1 MSLSLSLSLSLLV
14 ASKADLRLKLHA
26 HHCQR
31 GHNCGHRSQH
41 HNAVLVACNA
51 AVCTDLY
58 FFWQAN
64 LLQDRGDKTSDRE
77 LLSRHEHCATLLH
90 VCTGL
95 QTVYTGVVSRVYS
108 RIAPLPKLSRVQD
121 RRRHPAAWLC
131 GERMMAHDHDRRTP
145 PSQMA
150 RYRAPSLLQHLT
162 CPGCPFSLKITH
174 TTLNAPARR
183 ANKEETVSPSVHAC
197 HRNVPSLSLPSSNAS
212 QYCVTAACAP
222 PPPRHSHRIRHLVL
236 IRAARWAIA
245 RAAHSQPLRSKLNAT
260 RRAS

>member
-1 MSLSLSLSLSLLV
+1 MATIV
-14 ASKADLRLKLHA
+14 AIVA
-26 HHCQR
+26 
-31 GHNCGHRSQH
+31 NT
-41 HNAVLVACNA
+41 NAVLVACNA

-174 TTLNAPARR
+174 TTSTHQREEQIRR
-183 ANKEETVSPSVHAC
+183 KLCHHHAC

-212 QYCVTAACAP
+212 QHCVTAACAP
-222 PPPRHSHRIRHLVL
+222 PPPPHVTL
-236 IRAARWAIA
+236 IEYAI
-245 RAAHSQPLRSKLNAT
+245 LF
-260 RRAS
+260 